1 MHWGGVC
8 IHIMAEADLCKLS
21 YNQILCGVL
30 SFFVC
35 LLLFVLFG
43 FFVVVLFFF
52 LVILEFL

>member
-1 MHWGGVC
+1 
-8 IHIMAEADLCKLS
+8 MAEADLCKLS

-52 LVILEFL
+52 FSHIRVLVISC